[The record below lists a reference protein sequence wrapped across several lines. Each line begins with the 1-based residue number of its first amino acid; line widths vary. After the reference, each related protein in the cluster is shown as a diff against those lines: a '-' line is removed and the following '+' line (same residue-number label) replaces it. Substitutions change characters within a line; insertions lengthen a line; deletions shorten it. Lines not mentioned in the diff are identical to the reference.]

1 MQKWFCLVYS
11 ARIEVLKFMHIQ
23 AAETIFLLTCRP
35 TLKRTWTVWSAASA
49 WCSNNKDCKGLKYHD
64 RLCCTESFPCF
75 HLVHCL
81 HIASMCF
88 STRKSKPAIYVLVSN
103 RSLNILVTLEIK
115 ARYECQLSSNTWSFF
130 IHKSWTLSW
139 LKVVVFL
146 WVVDQVS
153 PFAPENKKLKPGLN
167 AMHRLSPNNRSGWR
181 NRGGERRRRACTQ
194 ETSSGGLVKD
204 KSWVGGWVESSESL
218 RCCEGALPPLLLW
231 NNAE

>member
-11 ARIEVLKFMHIQ
+11 ARIEVLKLMHTQ

-139 LKVVVFL
+139 LKVVVFRGWL
-146 WVVDQVS
+146 TGY
-153 PFAPENKKLKPGLN
+153 L
-167 AMHRLSPNNRSGWR
+167 LSLRKTKSSSRAWMPCIVCHQTIGQDGETEEV
-181 NRGGERRRRACTQ
+181 RGGGGHALRRQAA
-194 ETSSGGLVKD
+194 GG
-204 KSWVGGWVESSESL
+204 
-218 RCCEGALPPLLLW
+218 
-231 NNAE
+231 

>member
-1 MQKWFCLVYS
+1 MVKWAKNLFWGVTLHKLHFGHFAWVNMQKWFCLVYS

-115 ARYECQLSSNTWSFF
+115 ARYECQLSSNKWSFF
-130 IHKSWTLSW
+130 IHT
-139 LKVVVFL
+139 KVEPSH
-146 WVVDQVS
+146 D
-153 PFAPENKKLKPGLN
+153 
-167 AMHRLSPNNRSGWR
+167 
-181 NRGGERRRRACTQ
+181 
-194 ETSSGGLVKD
+194 
-204 KSWVGGWVESSESL
+204 
-218 RCCEGALPPLLLW
+218 
-231 NNAE
+231 